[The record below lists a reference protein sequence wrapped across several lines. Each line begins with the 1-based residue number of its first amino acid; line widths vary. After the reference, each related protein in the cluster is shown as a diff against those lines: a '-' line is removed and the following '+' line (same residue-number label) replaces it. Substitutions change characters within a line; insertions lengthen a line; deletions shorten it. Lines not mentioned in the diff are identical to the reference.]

1 VSACPI
7 ISGPIHD
14 CLLAQILLSHSAG
27 GKPMDALELLKQ
39 DHQKVKKLLTAAT
52 ETEDKKEQKRLF
64 KEIKTEL
71 ETHARLEE
79 TIFYPAVQEH
89 EDLKNMVFESL
100 EEHRQ
105 VKTLLRELSRV
116 TAGSDKFKAKLKV
129 LNDDVEHHAEEE
141 EEGKMFPKVRKA
153 FDSKELEELGQE
165 LEAAKQKKRLR
176 KAS

>member
-1 VSACPI
+1 
-7 ISGPIHD
+7 
-14 CLLAQILLSHSAG
+14 
-27 GKPMDALELLKQ
+27 M
-39 DHQKVKKLLTAAT
+39 
-52 ETEDKKEQKRLF
+52 
-64 KEIKTEL
+64 
-71 ETHARLEE
+71 
-79 TIFYPAVQEH
+79 QEH
-89 EDLKNMVFESL
+89 EDFKNMVFESL

-129 LNDDVEHHAEEE
+129 LKDDVEHHAEEE
-141 EEGKMFPKVRKA
+141 EEGKMFPKVEKA